1 MKRIIISE
9 KDLTSNVEVISSYD
23 VAYVPGFTSV
33 ETVASTYYHK
43 PTLFTNKFEFQ
54 KAIGYSPAVF
64 ATDQN
69 YPVAGEGVKGFS
81 DVAIPED
88 NVMFRA
94 GATDSGYR
102 IALYL
107 LSLGLPVYYEV
118 MNSTLDEVTVAN
130 MYEGL
135 ENRFVDDTDNSFDT
149 PGDYAIKFITSG
161 GYPVFEYGI
170 KDTSDSEHCLLL
182 FLRAQYDCGS

>member
-33 ETVASTYYHK
+33 ETAATTYYHK

-64 ATDQN
+64 ATDQQ
-69 YPVAGEGVKGFS
+69 YPAAGEGVKGFS
-81 DVAIPED
+81 DIAIPED

-107 LSLGLPVYYEV
+107 LSLGLPVYYGCKSV
-118 MNSTLDEVTVAN
+118 
-130 MYEGL
+130 
-135 ENRFVDDTDNSFDT
+135 
-149 PGDYAIKFITSG
+149 
-161 GYPVFEYGI
+161 
-170 KDTSDSEHCLLL
+170 
-182 FLRAQYDCGS
+182 